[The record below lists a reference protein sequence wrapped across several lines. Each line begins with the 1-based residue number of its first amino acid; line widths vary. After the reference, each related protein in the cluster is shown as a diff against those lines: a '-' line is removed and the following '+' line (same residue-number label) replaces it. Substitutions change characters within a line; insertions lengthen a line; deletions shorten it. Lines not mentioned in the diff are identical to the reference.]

1 MLAVCHCDV
10 VHFCILQE
18 QYDYLYRLA
27 ERATEWTPP
36 PTAELNNNV
45 TSCSEDT
52 EDIDTPVQHSAELL
66 VEDDEEKLE
75 SYDERL

>member
-1 MLAVCHCDV
+1 V